1 LKPDSLERPARL
13 VLAALA
19 LVALA
24 RGQTSPTSAAVS
36 YTAAGVVNSAS
47 DAPDALAPNTIATV
61 YGTGLSYVTSSAF
74 GVMPTS
80 GIMPTELAGVRV
92 YMNATLVPLYYVSP
106 TQINFLV
113 PTELQTG
120 DMDFFT
126 THDGLAG
133 PHLTITL
140 HDAAPGLYSWGA
152 GMIASTHADGSIITK
167 DHPAHPGETVVL
179 YGTGLGKTEPELQTG
194 LISMVAAQI
203 RLLSELSVS
212 VAGVPVDNKSI
223 QYAGIT
229 PGLPG
234 LYQVNLVLP
243 EQLAPDPE
251 IRIAI
256 GAQISPP
263 GMKLPVH

>member
-1 LKPDSLERPARL
+1 
-13 VLAALA
+13 VFAALA

-24 RGQTSPTSAAVS
+24 CGQTSPTSTAVS
-36 YTAAGVVNSAS
+36 YTAAGIVNSAS
-47 DAPDALAPNTIATV
+47 DLPDALAPNAIGTV
-61 YGTGLSYVTSSAF
+61 YGTGLSYFTASAF
-74 GVMPTS
+74 GVIPNS
-80 GIMPTELAGVRV
+80 GVMPTELASVRV
-92 YMNATLVPLYYVSP
+92 YINATLVPLYYVSP

-140 HDAAPGLYSWGA
+140 HDAGPALFPWGA
-152 GMIASTHADGSIITK
+152 GMIASTHADGSIITQ

-203 RLLSELSVS
+203 QLLKDFSVL
-212 VAGVPVDNKSI
+212 VAGTALDSHSI
-223 QYAGIT
+223 QYAGLT
-229 PGLPG
+229 PGIPG

-243 EQLAPDPE
+243 KELAPDPE
-251 IRIAI
+251 IRLSI
-256 GAQISPP
+256 GAQVSPP